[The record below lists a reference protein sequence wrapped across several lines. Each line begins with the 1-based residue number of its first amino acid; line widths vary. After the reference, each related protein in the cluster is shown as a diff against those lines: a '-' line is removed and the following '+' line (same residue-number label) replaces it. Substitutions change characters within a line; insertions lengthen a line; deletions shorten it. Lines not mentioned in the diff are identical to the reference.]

1 MTNSFLDDPQSLL
14 TELCRQDFTAFL
26 RKAWPWVSGGDLLDW
41 NWHFDAMAHKL
52 EQIADG
58 ELQRSIINIPPRN
71 GKSKTISVIW
81 VAFML
86 GLDPTKN
93 FVCVSYSSELSNKFA
108 RDCRSIIE
116 SQWYRQLFPGT
127 ILSKARSAAYDFETT
142 RGGGRL
148 ATSIGGTLTGRGGD
162 IIILDDVI
170 KPSDAHSETVR
181 TNVNDWFSS
190 TLSSRLDNKKT
201 GSMICVMQR
210 LHEHDLCGMLI
221 EQGGWDCLSIP
232 SIAIEDEYIMLA
244 RVGVYHRREGE
255 LLHADREPM
264 EVLDDLKR
272 SMGSYA
278 FEAQYQQQP
287 MPSDGNLIKAAW
299 LKESG
304 PDIENQPGH
313 VVQSW
318 DTAIKTGSKND
329 YSVCITARLF
339 RNEIHVIDVYR
350 GRVEFPDLLK
360 KTKAMAR
367 QFGAQ
372 TLLIEDKASGQQLIQ
387 SLRASHDLG
396 VPNPIARTPE
406 TDKFIR
412 AAGVSSMVEAGQLY
426 LPRDAHWLA
435 DFKKELLGFPS
446 GKHDDQVDA
455 LSQLL
460 EWSRTSWKRR
470 SRLGGRPILIYTD
483 EFGET
488 RSSEDGRVGG
498 YFSRQS

>member
-14 TELCRQDFTAFL
+14 IELCRQDFTAFL

-181 TNVNDWFSS
+181 TNVNEWFSS

-210 LHEHDLCGMLI
+210 LHEHDLCGMLL

-232 SIAIEDEYIMLA
+232 SIAIEDESIMLA
-244 RVGVYHRREGE
+244 RGGVYHRREGE
-255 LLHADREPM
+255 LLHAAREPI

-287 MPSDGNLIKAAW
+287 MPSDGNLYKAAW
-299 LKESG
+299 LLTSG
-304 PDIENQPGH
+304 SDALDKGQI
-313 VVQSW
+313 VQSW
-318 DTAIKTGSKND
+318 DTAIKTGSMND
-329 YSVCITARLF
+329 YSVCITARIW
-339 RNEIHVIDVYR
+339 RNEVHILHVWR

-360 KTKAMAR
+360 KAKSLA
-367 QFGAQ
+367 QEFGAR
-372 TLLIEDKASGQQLIQ
+372 TLLVEDKASGQQLIQ
-387 SLRASHDLG
+387 SLRADNTPG
-396 VPNPIARTPE
+396 VPNPIAIKPE
-406 TDKFIR
+406 GDKFTR
-412 AAGVSSMVEAGQLY
+412 AAGVSSMVEAGQLF
-426 LPRDAHWLA
+426 LPQDGHWLTA
-435 DFKKELLGFPS
+435 FKKELLAFPS
-446 GKHDDQVDA
+446 SKHDDQVDA

-460 EWSRTSWKRR
+460 EWSRKHSHRHSRR
-470 SRLGGRPILIYTD
+470 LSTPILVRCD
-483 EFGET
+483 DFEFPDDDL
-488 RSSEDGRVGG
+488 RDGGLF
-498 YFSRQS
+498 YPFS